1 MKIAILT
8 TQNQWFVEYAK
19 QLNNEIKNSKL
30 FFDHNNIKNFDIV
43 FILSYH
49 NIIPKNILEKNK
61 HNIVIHASSLPQG
74 KGWAPLFW
82 QVLKGAKEILFTMFE
97 ASNGVDNGDIYM
109 QKTLKLDGY
118 ELNEELREKQARHTI
133 NMCKEFINNYDKY
146 KIPTPQS
153 GVESFYPKRTSKD
166 SELDINKTIK
176 EQFNLLR
183 IVNNDEYPAFFEID
197 GHRYKLKIELDKMGG
212 IELIDFVDLTLEE
225 KKAILNLRNSNE
237 IKKWMYNTNDINLD
251 NHLKFINSLE
261 LNPFKQYLMIQK
273 DNKFIGV
280 IDFIFD
286 YQESEVFF
294 GLYANMHHKIAG
306 IGRILEEICIKY
318 IFDIM
323 KLDKLKLEVFS
334 DNKRAIKLYKEFD
347 FKKTGTKIVNDKEV
361 ICMELENIKSTTTGG
376 Y

>member
-166 SELDINKTIK
+166 SELNVNKTIK
-176 EQFNLLR
+176 EQFNLFR
-183 IVNNDEYPAFFEID
+183 IVNNEEYPAFFEID
-197 GHRYKLKIELDKMGG
+197 GHRYILKIEFNKNKGG
-212 IELIDFVDLTLEE
+212 
-225 KKAILNLRNSNE
+225 
-237 IKKWMYNTNDINLD
+237 
-251 NHLKFINSLE
+251 
-261 LNPFKQYLMIQK
+261 
-273 DNKFIGV
+273 
-280 IDFIFD
+280 
-286 YQESEVFF
+286 
-294 GLYANMHHKIAG
+294 
-306 IGRILEEICIKY
+306 
-318 IFDIM
+318 
-323 KLDKLKLEVFS
+323 
-334 DNKRAIKLYKEFD
+334 
-347 FKKTGTKIVNDKEV
+347 
-361 ICMELENIKSTTTGG
+361 
-376 Y
+376 